1 MMSRIMLMCVC
12 VFCANTFA
20 EDLEFN
26 NTWLRAT
33 PPGVSSAAIYGDL
46 INNSD
51 DEEVLVSVT
60 SNVAKRVMLHRTS
73 DERGMMRMMHVDKL
87 ILTPRAQESL
97 SPGGLHLMLTGL
109 QQSLTEGER
118 VTVKLHF
125 QSGLEIDASAR
136 VGSIAQLDFPEE

>member
-109 QQSLTEGER
+109 QQFLTEGER
-118 VTVKLHF
+118 V
-125 QSGLEIDASAR
+125 
-136 VGSIAQLDFPEE
+136 

>member
-1 MMSRIMLMCVC
+1 MLLCVA

-20 EDLEFN
+20 DDLEFEN
-26 NTWLRAT
+26 AWLRAT
-33 PPGVSSAAIYGDL
+33 PPGGSSAAIYGDL

-73 DERGMMRMMHVDKL
+73 DEQGMMRMMHVDKL
-87 ILTPRAQESL
+87 ILAPGTQERL

-109 QQSLTEGER
+109 QQSLAEGER

-125 QSGLEIDASAR
+125 QSGREIEAVAR